1 LLVNEERRA
10 VMVVLERVQSLRESL
25 SVEDFCSLLKDRG
38 ILRAYIVYQD
48 GKFRLSHPEILE
60 PLQIFLESSPD
71 FASHEAIFIGRE
83 EGLGTVFFAF
93 VHDTHRGPAQGGLRS
108 RRYGSLGDVLS
119 DGLRLSQ
126 GMTRKNALAN
136 LWWGGSKG
144 VVPITP
150 TIDNAAYLTPG
161 TPERR
166 RLFRAYGRFIAS
178 LNGICYTAEDVGT
191 TTSDMNAILEVN
203 RFITCVGEELGGSG
217 NPSPHTAQGVRNCM
231 RVAWKVLTGEDSLQ
245 GVRVAV
251 QGAGNVGLAL
261 IRLLVADG
269 AQVWVS
275 DVREAA
281 LDSVREVSPQIHIVD
296 PDSIYDVEVEIF
308 APCANGATVN
318 AATIPRLRHG
328 GVRLVCGA
336 ANNILEREED
346 AERLAD
352 LDILFVPDFV
362 CNRLGIV
369 NCANEPFGYL
379 LKDIERA
386 LRRVA
391 VDVREIL
398 VAAKRRGVSPLA
410 EANDRADRKAVELH
424 PIFGH
429 RGRALI
435 EQLLHSGWSSP
446 VSLERPRR
454 VESRP
459 VAF

>member
-1 LLVNEERRA
+1 
-10 VMVVLERVQSLRESL
+10 MVVLNEVQSPSTYQ
-25 SVEDFCSLLKDRG
+25 SVEDFHDALKERG
-38 ILRAYIVYQD
+38 ILRASIVFQD
-48 GKFRLSHPEILE
+48 GDFRLSHPDVLK
-60 PLQIFLESSPD
+60 PLQGFLESSLD

-83 EGLGTVFFAF
+83 EGLETVFLAF
-93 VHDTHRGPAQGGLRS
+93 THDTHRGPAQGGLRF
-108 RRYGSLGDVLS
+108 RRYDGLEEAFS

-126 GMTRKNALAN
+126 GMTRKNALAG
-136 LWWGGSKG
+136 LWWGGGKG
-144 VVPITP
+144 LIPITRA
-150 TIDNAAYLTPG
+150 IDNPAYLTPG
-161 TPERR
+161 TRERH
-166 RLFRAYGRFIAS
+166 RLFQGYGRFIAS
-178 LNGICYTAEDVGT
+178 LNGVYYTAEDVGT
-191 TTSDMNAILEVN
+191 KTSDMNAILAVN
-203 RFITCVGEELGGSG
+203 RFVTCIGEEMGGSG
-217 NPSPHTAQGVRNCM
+217 NPSPHTAQGVRDCM
-231 RVAWKVLTGEDSLQ
+231 RVAWKVLTGEDSLH

-261 IRLLVADG
+261 IKLLVEAG

-281 LDSVREVSPQIHIVD
+281 LKNAREVSPQVRTVD
-296 PDSIYDVEVEIF
+296 PDAIYDVEAEIF

-318 AATIPRLRHG
+318 AETIPRLRHS

-386 LRRVA
+386 IRQVA

-398 VAAKRRGVSPLA
+398 VASKRRGVSPLV
-410 EANDRADRKAVELH
+410 EANDRADRKALELH
-424 PIFGH
+424 PVFGH

-435 EQLLHSGWSSP
+435 EQLVHSGWSG
-446 VSLERPRR
+446 
-454 VESRP
+454 
-459 VAF
+459 

>member
-1 LLVNEERRA
+1 
-10 VMVVLERVQSLRESL
+10 MVVLEKVQSLCESL
-25 SVEDFCSLLKDRG
+25 SVEDFYNLLKDRG
-38 ILRAYIVYQD
+38 IFRAYIVYQD
-48 GKFRLSHPEILE
+48 GKFRLSHPDVLG
-60 PLQIFLESSPD
+60 PLQNFLESSPD

-83 EGLGTVFFAF
+83 EGLETVFFAF
-93 VHDTHRGPAQGGLRS
+93 IHDTHRGPAQGGLRS
-108 RRYGSLGDVLS
+108 RRYVSLGELVS

-136 LWWGGSKG
+136 LWWGGGKG
-144 VVPITP
+144 VVSITLP
-150 TIDNAAYLTPG
+150 IDNAAYLTSS
-161 TPERR
+161 TQERR
-166 RLFRAYGRFIAS
+166 RLFQAYGRFIAS
-178 LNGICYTAEDVGT
+178 LNGIYYTAEDVGT
-191 TTSDMNAILEVN
+191 KTWDMNTILEVN
-203 RFITCVGEELGGSG
+203 RFVTCVGEEMGGSG
-217 NPSPHTAQGVRNCM
+217 NPSPHTAQGVRDCM
-231 RVAWKVLTGEDSLQ
+231 RVAWKVLTGGDSLQ

-251 QGAGNVGLAL
+251 QGAGNVGMAL
-261 IRLLVADG
+261 IKLLVEAG

-281 LDSVREVSPQIHIVD
+281 LESAREVSAQVQIVD
-296 PDSIYDVEVEIF
+296 PDAIYDVEAEIF

-318 AATIPRLRHG
+318 AATIPRLRHS

-386 LRRVA
+386 IRRVA
-391 VDVREIL
+391 VDVREVL

-435 EQLLHSGWSSP
+435 EQLLQSGWSSP

-454 VESRP
+454 VEGRP